1 MKAVIFALSAMV
13 LKASLSAALSPEEV
27 DLTPELLEADD
38 ACAEGDE
45 QCYVKLLQL
54 KAEKKEQ
61 TLKNSA
67 EPLPADTE
75 SEAEDDEAEDQDEP
89 PADDGQDVPENE
101 LGLAQAVK
109 DYPSRY
115 NPWQDGNVPI
125 WDKLGLAQDEKAPGN
140 SRGPPAI
147 EDEDQQHPNVAFFEE
162 LDSNKDAEIQRSE
175 VDAML
180 AHRIDL
186 DESDVDRLFQDA
198 DKDQSGGLSMV
209 EYEDALEKWS
219 TSCATVHRS
228 WFCSGRTRINCCRH
242 GAVWARC
249 AGGGRAHGCG
259 VRSFR

>member
-54 KAEKKEQ
+54 KAEKKG
-61 TLKNSA
+61 
-67 EPLPADTE
+67 
-75 SEAEDDEAEDQDEP
+75 AEDEE
-89 PADDGQDVPENE
+89 
-101 LGLAQAVK
+101 
-109 DYPSRY
+109 
-115 NPWQDGNVPI
+115 
-125 WDKLGLAQDEKAPGN
+125 
-140 SRGPPAI
+140 
-147 EDEDQQHPNVAFFEE
+147 QHPNVAFFEE
-162 LDSNKDAEIQRSE
+162 LDSNNDAEIQRSE

-186 DESDVDRLFQDA
+186 EEGDVDKLFQDA
-198 DKDQSGGLSMV
+198 DEDQSGGLSMV

-219 TSCATVHRS
+219 TSCATMHRS

-242 GAVWARC
+242 GAVWSRC
-249 AGGGRAHGCG
+249 AGGSRTLGCG
-259 VRSFR
+259 VRAFR